1 MTSATPLRRE
11 AILSAASAAA
21 LTAVLLWLGPPGAD
35 LAEHAYQRT
44 VFLNHGFA
52 LWNNFWYAGRYS
64 FVTYSVLY
72 YPLAA
77 LLGIQLLAVATV
89 STAALAFA
97 VVVWRQWGP
106 TTRWSSRTFAV
117 VWAGIVFSAAF
128 PFALGAALGLLAIW
142 ALQGRKLWR
151 FGLLAALT
159 LAASPLAFLLLAL
172 VLAGFGVARWQDRR
186 TLIAPAATI
195 AAFGVVEVALWRA
208 FPGTGHYPFSW
219 QELLAAVTF
228 CVLGAACAWRVER
241 AGPLL
246 GMFVVYLAACLGA
259 FAIPS
264 AVGENVAR
272 LRYLAIPLA
281 VLTLSLRRWRP
292 LPVTLIVFA
301 LAVSW
306 NLTPIAFQLAKGRG
320 DPASARA
327 YWVPAISFLRAHLTP
342 SYRVEVVDTTG
353 HWAAVYLAEA
363 EIPLARGGFRQ
374 DDFPQ
379 NKLLYDEFA
388 PSAYRAWLRDLGVRY
403 VVLTNAPS
411 DYSARAEA
419 ALVRSGR
426 SGLRPAFRTSQL
438 TVFELPHPRPIL
450 TPAPGRVQRLTATR
464 IELMLPRAGQYR
476 LAVRYSPYWTAE
488 GACLIRRPDG
498 MTSVA
503 ASRAGRLELRFH
515 VSAGRALAT
524 AVAGARSRVCDRD

>member
-1 MTSATPLRRE
+1 
-11 AILSAASAAA
+11 
-21 LTAVLLWLGPPGAD
+21 VL
-35 LAEHAYQRT
+35 
-44 VFLNHGFA
+44 
-52 LWNNFWYAGRYS
+52 
-64 FVTYSVLY
+64 
-72 YPLAA
+72 
-77 LLGIQLLAVATV
+77 
-89 STAALAFA
+89 
-97 VVVWRQWGP
+97 
-106 TTRWSSRTFAV
+106 
-117 VWAGIVFSAAF
+117 
-128 PFALGAALGLLAIW
+128 
-142 ALQGRKLWR
+142 
-151 FGLLAALT
+151 
-159 LAASPLAFLLLAL
+159 
-172 VLAGFGVARWQDRR
+172 
-186 TLIAPAATI
+186 
-195 AAFGVVEVALWRA
+195 
-208 FPGTGHYPFSW
+208 
-219 QELLAAVTF
+219 
-228 CVLGAACAWRVER
+228 
-241 AGPLL
+241 
-246 GMFVVYLAACLGA
+246 
-259 FAIPS
+259 
-264 AVGENVAR
+264 
-272 LRYLAIPLA
+272 
-281 VLTLSLRRWRP
+281 
-292 LPVTLIVFA
+292 A

-327 YWVPAISFLRAHLTP
+327 YWTPAISFLRTHLTP

-353 HWAAVYLAEA
+353 HWATVYLAEA
-363 EIPLARGGFRQ
+363 QIPLARGGFRQ

-450 TPAPGRVQRLTATR
+450 TPEPGRVQRLTATR

-498 MTSVA
+498 MTTVA
-503 ASRAGRLELRFH
+503 ASRPGRLELRFH